1 MALAWKRWLVVL
13 GVVLGVRLLNPVN
26 VAVVDGRSM
35 EPAMHDGQLFLIDRL
50 RYRFVPVARGDVV
63 AFHHGNEVFIKRVAA
78 IGGDELW
85 VLVSPDGEHIEW
97 IPHHELARMRVLVAR
112 HPMLGRVER
121 RVVPAG
127 HLFVM
132 GDHRHV
138 SYDSRSFGPIPVS
151 RVIGRAIW

>member
-1 MALAWKRWLVVL
+1 MALAWKRWFVVL

-63 AFHHGNEVFIKRVAA
+63 AFRHGNDVFIKRVAA
-78 IGGDELW
+78 IGGDVLW
-85 VLVSPDGEHIEW
+85 VLVSPDGEPMEW
-97 IPHHELARMRVLVAR
+97 NPDSELARVRVLVER
-112 HPMLGRVER
+112 HPVLGRIER
-121 RVVPAG
+121 QVVPAA

-132 GDHRHV
+132 GDHRDL